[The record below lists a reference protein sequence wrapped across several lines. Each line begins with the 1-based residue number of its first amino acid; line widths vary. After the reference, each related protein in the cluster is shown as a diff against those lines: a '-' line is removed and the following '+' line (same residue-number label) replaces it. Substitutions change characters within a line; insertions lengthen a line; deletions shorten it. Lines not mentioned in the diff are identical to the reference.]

1 MNKIQYINVGGYPF
15 SINEDAFHKLDTYLS
30 KLDRHFAAS
39 EGHKEIMQDI
49 ESRIAELLLE
59 DLGSQK
65 ILSLEHVEKM
75 IGIMGT
81 VENLVDST
89 VSNEEI
95 PRDSWNYYTGKRLF
109 KDPYDKK
116 IAGVCSGI
124 AHYFGIEDPTW
135 VRVAFVFFGFW
146 GFGIILYLIM
156 MFVLPS
162 AISPSDRLAMKGKPI
177 NIQNIADKVEEEFDD
192 ITHRFDDWRD
202 KWRNKKN
209 KKWHKRY

>member
-30 KLDRHFAAS
+30 KLDRHFVAS

-89 VSNEEI
+89 ASNEEI
-95 PRDSWNYYTGKRLF
+95 PGDSWNYYTGKRLF

-162 AISPSDRLAMKGKPI
+162 AISPSDRLSMKGKPI

-192 ITHRFDDWRD
+192 ITNRFDDWRE

>member
-15 SINEDAFHKLDTYLS
+15 SINEDAFLRLDTYLS
-30 KLDRHFAAS
+30 NLDRHFKGS
-39 EGHKEIMQDI
+39 EGHKEIMHDI
-49 ESRIAELLLE
+49 ESRIAELFHD
-59 DLGSQK
+59 DLGTQK
-65 ILSLEHVEKM
+65 ILTLEHVEKM

-81 VENLVDST
+81 AENLSDSSST
-89 VSNEEI
+89 DEE
-95 PRDSWNYYTGKRLF
+95 PKGDSWNYYTGKRLF

-156 MFVLPS
+156 MFVLPA

-177 NIQNIADKVEEEFDD
+177 NIQNIADKVEEEFDE
-192 ITHRFDDWRD
+192 ITNRFDDWRE
-202 KWRNKKN
+202 KWRNKK
-209 KKWHKRY
+209 HKRWHRR